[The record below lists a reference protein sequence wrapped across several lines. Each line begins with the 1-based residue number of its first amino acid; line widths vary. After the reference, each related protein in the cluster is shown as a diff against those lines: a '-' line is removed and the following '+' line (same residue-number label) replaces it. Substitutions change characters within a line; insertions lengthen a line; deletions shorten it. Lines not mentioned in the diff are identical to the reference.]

1 MIGRLS
7 CLLILVVFV
16 TAFFMR
22 SPQAQTPMYC
32 FNDFTTAEEKAAEHD
47 EKFRYSGTNL
57 LGIEMF
63 FFIGEKTYTIFIK
76 SEGGFF
82 CTSPALIG
90 VKKPKKGIST

>member
-1 MIGRLS
+1 MISRAFFLT
-7 CLLILVVFV
+7 ILVVFV

-47 EKFRYSGTNL
+47 ESFRYSGTNL

-76 SEGGFF
+76 SESGFF

-90 VKKPKKGIST
+90 VKKPKKGIAT

>member
-1 MIGRLS
+1 MISRAFF
-7 CLLILVVFV
+7 LLILLVFV

-22 SPQAQTPMYC
+22 SASAQSPMYC
-32 FNDFTTAEEKAAEHD
+32 FNDFETAEKKAAEHD

-63 FFIGEKTYTIFIK
+63 FFIGKKTWTIFIK

-90 VKKPKKGIST
+90 VKKPKGISA